1 MVGDKCIVGRVK
13 QYIGCSPYIVRNY
26 FVQYKKGIVL
36 MYLVENIAIRLRP
49 EFSSSV
55 IVGRKGFNSKDLE

>member
-1 MVGDKCIVGRVK
+1 MVGDKCIVVRVK
-13 QYIGCSPYIVRNY
+13 QYIGCSSYIVRNY